1 MVKQSRTRQ
10 SWLRL
15 SLAACV
21 AVLGVTS
28 LRAQHAFEF
37 ATRVGAT
44 ALLYDTDYGKPM
56 PNYNVGVDFSYK
68 YRSPFFI
75 GARVGLGVDVAAG
88 TFVAGKPGSG
98 EQVIGVPPAPSE
110 EGGAPFD
117 PYSHFPITSG
127 GAYSD
132 YYIVPRSYEPDAML
146 ANVGYSLGRFTET
159 QQLIIASAP
168 IQLGVFIGDFSLFA
182 GVRVS
187 VPVHGM
193 YWQRIQESNLK
204 VYYPKPGVTL
214 PDIGTIDPTT
224 DEAGAAFL
232 YDQRTGTGIVPSTV
246 NSLKQMADDRYDRFK
261 PHFAVMVDLN
271 YSFKVGDKT
280 DFAIGAYLEY
290 DPMAYTMQPTN
301 NTSLM
306 EWHYSRDIHTNDPVF
321 RRDYVSVLEANRA
334 AGGVM
339 LGEGEMG
346 ETQLVRKFNRASVG
360 IRLSV
365 SLWSVPLDFGSMY
378 RKQQRFNVC
387 HCDFDN

>member
-1 MVKQSRTRQ
+1 MVKQSSTRQ

-15 SLAACV
+15 SLAICV

-37 ATRVGAT
+37 AARAGAN

-88 TFVAGKPGSG
+88 TYVAGKPGSTD
-98 EQVIGVPPAPSE
+98 QVIGTPPSD
-110 EGGAPFD
+110 EGASFD
-117 PYSHFPITSG
+117 PYRHFPIMSG

-132 YYIVPRSYEPDAML
+132 YYVMPRSYEPDAMI
-146 ANVGYSLGRFTET
+146 ANVGYSLDRFTET

-168 IQLGVFIGDFSLFA
+168 VQLGVFIGDFSLFA

-193 YWQRIQESNLK
+193 YWQRIRNSNLK
-204 VYYPKPGVTL
+204 VYYPQGVTF
-214 PDIGTIDPTT
+214 PDDAGNIDPTT
-224 DEAGAAFL
+224 DEAGTSIP
-232 YDQRTGTGIVPSTV
+232 YDPKTATGIVPNAV
-246 NSLKQMADDRYDRFK
+246 NGIRPLANERYDRFK

-280 DFAIGAYLEY
+280 DVAIGAYLEY

-339 LGEGEMG
+339 LGEGEVG
-346 ETQLVRKFNRASVG
+346 ETQLVRKYNRASVG
-360 IRLSV
+360 IRISV
-365 SLWSVPLDFGSMY
+365 SLWSVPLDFGNMY